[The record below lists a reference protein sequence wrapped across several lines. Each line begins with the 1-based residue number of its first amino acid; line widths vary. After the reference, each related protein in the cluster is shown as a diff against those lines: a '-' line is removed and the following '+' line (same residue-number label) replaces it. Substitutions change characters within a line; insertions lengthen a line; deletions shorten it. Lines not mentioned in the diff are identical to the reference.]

1 MKINN
6 IYIKNLRSFEEVE
19 VIFQKSNLISG
30 YNKDT
35 NDGNGVGKTTLIV
48 ALLTLL
54 GGAKLTNINLSKLV
68 REGEKS
74 ATIKGIIEVGNDIL
88 EIERILKV
96 KGSGSL
102 KINVNG
108 KDLECSTSKVY
119 QEKLFEYIG
128 TPENFKKFRIIDD
141 SSGVNILDFTSGQ
154 LRKTLM
160 SLCQDKFE
168 GLRKKLLEKKN
179 LYEKYNKSS
188 VIYKHSPSEKRSR
201 ILESAIKNLDTTKL
215 QNILKK
221 IQSFQSEKNQLL
233 TKKGKLTQDAHIK
246 NQQMQKFKSMAI
258 CPTCLQKVTEE
269 YKKPIFDDLTKKI
282 QELTKQTNSLLTDLK
297 MYDEIIGQE
306 EKKRTQ
312 VYERKQKL
320 NNLKSKLQTR
330 LAQKAYIYCNKDTE
344 IAKRAIEVID
354 SFSNYYVVEWVKIIE
369 PIVNSYIHQLNME
382 MKFKPDEKGNIEVSI
397 TRNEKEYTYDMLSQG
412 EKIFISTVFK
422 IALLME
428 RQESG
433 LIISDESFNSLSSEN
448 LNRIL
453 EVVSNLPV
461 QLLCI
466 SHNPEIDSSLAYK
479 IEIIKENDIS
489 TIKEKA

>member
-6 IYIKNLRSFEEVE
+6 IQIKNLRSFEDIE
-19 VIFQKSNLISG
+19 VIFQKSNLITG
-30 YNKDT
+30 WNKDT
-35 NDGNGVGKTTLIV
+35 NDGNGTGKSSLVLSVLI
-48 ALLTLL
+48 LI
-54 GGAKLTNINLSKLV
+54 GGAKLTNINLTKLV
-68 REGEKS
+68 RDGEKS
-74 ATIKGIIEVGNDIL
+74 ATIKGTIEVGDDIL
-88 EIERILKV
+88 DIERVLKK

-102 KINVNG
+102 KVKVNG

-128 TPENFKKFRIIDD
+128 SAENFKKFRIIDD

-168 GLRKKLLEKKN
+168 GIRKRLLDKKN
-179 LYEKYNKSS
+179 LFEKYNKSS

-201 ILESAIKNLDTTKL
+201 VLESAIKNLDTTKL
-215 QNILKK
+215 NEIMKK
-221 IQSFQSEKNQLL
+221 IQSFQKEKNQLL
-233 TKKGKLTQDAHIK
+233 TKKGKLSQDAYIK
-246 NQQMQKFKSMAI
+246 NQQMQKFKSMAT
-258 CPTCLQKVTEE
+258 CPTCLQKVTDE
-269 YKKPIFDDLTKKI
+269 YKKPIFDDLTQKI

-306 EKKRTQ
+306 EKKRTE
-312 VYERKQKL
+312 VYNRKQKL

-330 LAQKAYIYCNKDTE
+330 LAQKDYVYSDSDIE
-344 IAKRAIEVID
+344 IAKKAIEVID

-369 PIVNSYIHQLNME
+369 PIVNSYINQLNME
-382 MKFKPDEKGNIEVSI
+382 MQFQPDEKGNIEVSV
-397 TRNEKEYTYDMLSQG
+397 TRNEKTYTYDMLSQG

-466 SHNPEIDSSLAYK
+466 SHNPNIEESLAHK
-479 IEIIKENDIS
+479 IDIIKENDVS
-489 TIKEKA
+489 TIKEG